1 MEEATVRIRLCIL
14 SILAGALVSVSA
26 AAESFTFTT
35 LDVPGY
41 TDTQAFGINNLGQIV
56 GGTGAYPNTVG
67 FLLSAGSFSTFSV
80 PGAYLTQANGIND
93 SGQIVGYDKS
103 PANSYSLGF
112 LLSGGGY
119 TTLDVPGDFLSGS
132 NGINDSGVVVG
143 DSLTDYYFGYTGTYH
158 GYSYSGGT
166 YTQIDDPS
174 VGPRDPP
181 VIGTTATNAEGI
193 NNEGEIVGAYSGT
206 PSNPGYGFLLDD
218 GVFTTIAVPGAMT
231 TQANGINDSGQIV
244 GTYYDSSG
252 VAHGFLYSNGV
263 FMTIDIAG
271 AQDTYLQGINNS
283 DQIVGFYLDGSGNYD
298 GFEGNPVNS
307 TPEPAT
313 LLLFGAG
320 LIAMKLRRRAG
331 AEPGP
336 PAHPETRT
344 TR

>member
-1 MEEATVRIRLCIL
+1 VRIRLCIL
-14 SILAGALVSVSA
+14 PILALAIVTVGA
-26 AAESFTFTT
+26 AADSFTFTT

-41 TDTQAFGINNLGQIV
+41 IDTEAYGINNLGQIV

-67 FLLSAGSFSTFSV
+67 FLLSGGNYSTFSV

-103 PANSYSLGF
+103 SANTYSLGF
-112 LLSGGGY
+112 LLSSGSY
-119 TTLDVPGDFLSGS
+119 TTLDVSGDFLSGS

-143 DSLTDYYFGYTGTYH
+143 DFLTNYSFGYTGTYH

-166 YTQIDDPS
+166 YTQIDDPD

-206 PSNPGYGFLLDD
+206 PSNPGNGFLLAD
-218 GVFTTIAVPGAMT
+218 GVFTTIDVPGAPT
-231 TQANGINDSGQIV
+231 TQANGINDAGQIV

-252 VAHGFLYSNGV
+252 VAHGFLYSGGV

-271 AQDTYLQGINNS
+271 AENTYLQGINDS
-283 DQIVGFYLDGSGNYD
+283 DQIVGFYQDSSGNYE
-298 GFEGNPVNS
+298 GFEGDPVNS

-313 LLLFGAG
+313 LLLLGTG
-320 LIAMKLRRRAG
+320 LIALSRRLG
-331 AEPGP
+331 ACRRG
-336 PAHPETRT
+336 
-344 TR
+344 